1 MPRNTLALVIV
12 VIGSLEALLF
22 PFATGSGF
30 SLFVFVFGVVGTLL
44 SALVWWK
51 TAKGSFIGCIAV
63 TWGVLSVLSL
73 TMNARPG
80 DNVVFGNG
88 FELVGWSVFVGFAW
102 AMVLLLPVG
111 LFYAATKDV
120 LPRPA

>member
-12 VIGSLEALLF
+12 VIGVLESVMF
-22 PFATGSGF
+22 PLAVTSGF
-30 SLFVFVFGVVGTLL
+30 SVGASLFGVAGTLL

-51 TAKGSFIGCIAV
+51 TAKGSFIGCIAA
-63 TWGVLSVLSL
+63 TWGVLSGLFL
-73 TMNARPG
+73 AMAAGTG
-80 DNVVFGNG
+80 DDVVFGSG
-88 FELVGWSVFVGFAW
+88 FELVGWSAMVGFAW

-120 LPRPA
+120 HRRRA